1 MLFQT
6 KEKSFSFGA
15 TLISIFIILIVT
27 TAGLIGYVSFLNGQ
41 KAAKNL
47 ANQIEDSIQARV
59 EHDLNTFLAKPHALN
74 QINAA
79 AIRSGLVSPRDL
91 VGLRTRFF
99 HQIQAFDSVMTCAFG
114 SEVGEFAS
122 AGRRSE
128 GGFDSAIA
136 DKRLDNDYRVYLLDD
151 QGEPTEVD
159 TVVQDYYPQQRS
171 WYQAGIHANGP
182 TWSPIYVW
190 ASQSNMGLSAVLP
203 VYDKAGKLLG
213 VQLSALSLGYIG
225 QFLQNIRLANT
236 GQIFIIERSG
246 LLVASS
252 LAEPLLQENR
262 SESEVGLERVSATNS
277 TNPLIRETANYLNE
291 QFTNLDQISNQQRLE
306 MAVEGQ
312 KYFLSVA
319 PFVDEYGLDWLVII
333 AIPEAD
339 LMGTAEANTRTTILV
354 GLIILA
360 GTLILGIKITQRI
373 THPILQLNQAT
384 QEMSRGKWEKIET
397 NTRLK
402 EVRQLTNSF
411 NQMARQ
417 LSETFET
424 LEQRVRERTNEL
436 AGVNKQ
442 LQLEIAEHK
451 KTEIDRE
458 RLIIELQKALE
469 NVKMLSGLLP
479 MCANC
484 KKIRDDDGNWHDV
497 VAYVRDHSEAEFSH
511 GICPDCM
518 TKLYPEFYGDKG

>member
-1 MLFQT
+1 MFQT

-15 TLISIFIILIVT
+15 TLIPIFVILVVV
-27 TAGLIGYVSFLNGQ
+27 TAGPIGYISFRNGQ
-41 KAAKNL
+41 QAVKNL
-47 ANQIEDSIQARV
+47 ANQMQDSIQDRV
-59 EHDLNTFLAKPHALN
+59 EHDLNNFLARPHALN

-79 AIRSGLVSPRDL
+79 AIRSGLVGPRDL
-91 VGLRTRFF
+91 TGLRTRFF
-99 HQIQAFDSVMTCAFG
+99 HQIQALDSVMTCAFG

-136 DKRLDNDYRVYLLDD
+136 DKSLDNDYRVYLLDE
-151 QGEPTEVD
+151 QGEPTEVV

-171 WYQAGIHANGP
+171 WYQAAIKANGP

-190 ASQSNMGLSAVLP
+190 ASQSNIGISAVLP

-225 QFLQNIRLANT
+225 QFLQNIRSVHT

-252 LAEPLLQENR
+252 LAEPLLQKSG
-262 SESEVGLERVSATNS
+262 SESEVGLERVSAAAS
-277 TNPLIRETANYLNE
+277 TNPLIRETANYLKE
-291 QFTNLDQISNQQRLE
+291 QFTNFDRISNKQRME
-306 MAVEGQ
+306 IEIKGQ
-312 KYFLSVA
+312 RYFLSVD
-319 PFVDEYGLDWLVII
+319 PFVDKYDLDWLVII
-333 AIPEAD
+333 IIPEPD
-339 LMGTAEANTRTTILV
+339 LMGPVEANTRATILI

-360 GTLILGIKITQRI
+360 GTLLLGIGITQRI
-373 THPILQLNQAT
+373 TRQILQLNQAA
-384 QEMSRGKWEKIET
+384 QEMSRGKWEKIE
-397 NTRLK
+397 NNARIK
-402 EVRQLTNSF
+402 EVRQLTSSF
-411 NQMARQ
+411 NHMARQ

-424 LEQRVRERTNEL
+424 LEQRVRERTDEL

-451 KTEIDRE
+451 KTETDRE

-484 KKIRDDDGNWHDV
+484 KKIRDDEGNWHDV

-511 GICPDCM
+511 GICPECM
-518 TKLYPEFYGDKG
+518 TKLYPEFFGDKG